1 MDVRRVMGIC
11 VAVLG
16 LSGLGLSLIGCG
28 AQSENFDDKDW
39 TKQHGI
45 QTAPW
50 REVESMFSDQESNA
64 DQFKFSL
71 EGVRH
76 DLTLGPDAKPTT
88 RCTCLDVAIGTA
100 GDRRFVW
107 AGKRPKVAGKDM
119 VVALRTEGSNC
130 PNGPDKRRPSIQ
142 GVDTRGDDVTIIIE
156 ELKLDRPQAL
166 GAIIV
171 KPGAQGRLYVRAANT
186 KRTKLPYARAKSGA
200 NVCYIE
206 TDPRLHH
213 QQVRAGRRF

>member
-1 MDVRRVMGIC
+1 MGIC

-16 LSGLGLSLIGCG
+16 LSVAGCG

-39 TKQHGI
+39 TKDHGI

-71 EGVRH
+71 NGVRH
-76 DLTLGPDAKPTT
+76 DLTLKADGKPTT
-88 RCTCLDVAIGTA
+88 RCTCLDVAVGRP
-100 GDRRFVW
+100 GDPRFVW
-107 AGKRPKVAGKDM
+107 AGRRPRVSGKDM
-119 VVALRTEGSNC
+119 VIALRTEGSNC
-130 PNGPDKRRPSIQ
+130 PNAPKGRRPSIQ
-142 GVDTRGDDVTIIIE
+142 GVDTRGDDVIVLIE
-156 ELKLDRPQAL
+156 ELPYDRPQAL

-171 KPGAQGRLYVRAANT
+171 KPGHQGRLYVKAVT
-186 KRTKLPYARAKSGA
+186 TKLPYARTKSGA
-200 NVCYIE
+200 NVCYID
-206 TDPRLHH
+206 TDPRQHH